1 VNNHGSD
8 SDNKKKISFDINT
21 VKGADVTSNSDDS
34 SAGMP
39 VFSIKKGKAQPKKAA
54 TDAADS
60 GENQVVASDEPVF
73 EIKDESQQM
82 STAVSAASSSST
94 DSAAEAQPQITV
106 QSKIPAAPV
115 SPESAADSLSVNIPE
130 PEPANTESL
139 TSDTNSSV
147 QEAASLATPTE
158 PVNSSETVEDDNS
171 AADDESE
178 EPSIEQ
184 LLADIDSI
192 NQELG
197 SVSPALN
204 DLSDSNTTTVKASEN
219 PAQATREA
227 YERALDA
234 VDSGENEPEYVT
246 EPEFNP
252 ASQAQTPHTEK
263 VEKVEPALETPES
276 DQPQRKQSKVEWN
289 GPQVQHERT
298 REHHVRERPAVTSE
312 HPRTVSRKQYKEK
325 KQSGVLGKSFLAM
338 LGIGNK
344 DK

>member
-1 VNNHGSD
+1 MNNNGSD

-21 VKGADVTSNSDDS
+21 VKGADVTSSSDDS
-34 SAGMP
+34 SAEMP
-39 VFSIKKGKAQPKKAA
+39 VFSIKKGKTESEKAA
-54 TDAADS
+54 ADASDS
-60 GENQVVASDEPVF
+60 GENQVVTSDEPVF
-73 EIKDESQQM
+73 EIKNESQTN
-82 STAVSAASSSST
+82 TADSAASSSST

-115 SPESAADSLSVNIPE
+115 SSESATDSLSVNIPE
-130 PEPANTESL
+130 PEPASTESL
-139 TSDTNSSV
+139 ASGIDSSV

-158 PVNSSETVEDDNS
+158 PVDSSETVEDDNS

-192 NQELG
+192 DQELG
-197 SVSPALN
+197 SVSPVLN
-204 DLSDSNTTTVKASEN
+204 DLSDSNTTTVKTSEN

-252 ASQAQTPHTEK
+252 ASQAQTPHSKK
-263 VEKVEPALETPES
+263 VEKVEPVLETPES

-289 GPQVQHERT
+289 GPQTQHEET

-312 HPRTVSRKQYKEK
+312 HPRTASRKQYREK